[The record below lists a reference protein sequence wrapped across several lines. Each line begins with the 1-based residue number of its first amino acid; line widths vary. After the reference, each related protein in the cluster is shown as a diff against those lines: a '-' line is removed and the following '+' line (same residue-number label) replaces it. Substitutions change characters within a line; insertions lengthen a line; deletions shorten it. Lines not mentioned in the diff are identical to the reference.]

1 MIPTPP
7 KDTNQD
13 LALLRNAFADL
24 IEIRSML
31 DELLDSVDG
40 VPDLRVCF
48 AIDRIQTLVWTIGER
63 LGEF

>member
-1 MIPTPP
+1 M

-13 LALLRNAFADL
+13 LALLRHAFADL

-31 DELLDSVDG
+31 EEMSEANPTLSQ
-40 VPDLRVCF
+40 P
-48 AIDRIQTLVWTIGER
+48 IDRIQALVWTIGER

>member
-1 MIPTPP
+1 M

-13 LALLRNAFADL
+13 LALLRHAFADL

-31 DELLDSVDG
+31 DELVENHSNASEASAKVWH
-40 VPDLRVCF
+40 P
-48 AIDRIQTLVWTIGER
+48 IDRIQALVWKIGDR

>member
-1 MIPTPP
+1 M

-13 LALLRNAFADL
+13 LALLRHAFADL

-31 DELLDSVDG
+31 EEMSEENATLG
-40 VPDLRVCF
+40 HP
-48 AIDRIQTLVWTIGER
+48 IDRIQALVWKIGDR